1 MKTCCLHPACAVL
14 LIVSAA
20 LAQDVANPVLR
31 PPAGAQVAI
40 VIFEDLEC
48 PDCRRAVPVLE
59 EASRKY
65 NVPLMVHDFPL
76 PSHGWSFAAAVTARY
91 FDSLSKTMGDQY
103 RDYVFEHQPEITKD
117 TLRTFSEKFASEHK
131 IDLPKVVDPQGKFA
145 QQVAAD
151 RDLAYDM
158 RLRGTP
164 TIYVVNKAQVKPLA
178 EDVDRSELEPLIE
191 AMKSDEASG
200 R

>member
-1 MKTCCLHPACAVL
+1 MKIRCLSPAGAVF

-20 LAQDVANPVLR
+20 LAQYPVNPVLR
-31 PPAGAQVAI
+31 PPTGAQVAI

-59 EASRKY
+59 GASRKC
-65 NVPLMVHDFPL
+65 NVPLVVHDFPL
-76 PSHGWSFAAAVTARY
+76 PSHAWSFAAAVMARY
-91 FDSLSKTMGDQY
+91 FESLSKSLGDQY
-103 RDYVFEHQPEITKD
+103 RDYIFEHQPEITTD
-117 TLRTFSEKFASEHK
+117 TLRTFSERFASEHK
-131 IDLPKVVDPQGKFA
+131 ISLPKVVDPQGKFA

-164 TIYVVNKAQVKPLA
+164 TIYVVSKTQVKPFE
-178 EDVDRSELEPLIE
+178 EDVDRSQLDLLIE
-191 AMKSDEASG
+191 AMKSDEATG

>member
-1 MKTCCLHPACAVL
+1 MKIRCLPAACGVF

-20 LAQDVANPVLR
+20 LAQDPPNPVLR

-48 PDCRRAVPVLE
+48 PDCRRAAPVLE
-59 EASRKY
+59 EAARTHSI
-65 NVPLMVHDFPL
+65 PLIVHDFPL
-76 PSHGWSFAAAVTARY
+76 PSHAWSFAAAVMARY
-91 FDSLSKTMGDQY
+91 FESQSKTLGDQY

-117 TLRTFSEKFASEHK
+117 NLRAVSEKFASEHK

-164 TIYVVNKAQVKPLA
+164 TIYVVNQTQVKSLV
-178 EDVDRSELEPLIE
+178 EDVDRSELEQLIE
-191 AMKSDEASG
+191 AMKAE
-200 R
+200 